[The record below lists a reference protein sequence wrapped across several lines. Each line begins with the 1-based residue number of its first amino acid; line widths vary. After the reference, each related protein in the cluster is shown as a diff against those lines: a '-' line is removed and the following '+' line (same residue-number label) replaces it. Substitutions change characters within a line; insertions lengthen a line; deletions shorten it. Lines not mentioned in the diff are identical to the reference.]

1 MENLKEGNKST
12 SEPRYLHIGCGDNLL
27 PKPFENLDGRELE
40 GIDYISPA
48 TKLRFD
54 DDIFDLVY
62 ASHVLEHFK
71 KDETQDVINEWVRVL
86 KPGGII
92 RLSVPSIEQLIKI
105 YQKTNDL
112 ESIIGPLMGGQTY
125 DFNFHYNAFNTKSL
139 TAYLESAGCEA
150 VHPWN
155 YKRTS
160 HSAYFDFSQAT
171 TCEIPISLNLEA
183 RKIEK

>member
-1 MENLKEGNKST
+1 MEKLKEKINSST
-12 SEPRYLHIGCGDNLL
+12 KPRYLHIGCGDNLL

-40 GIDYISPA
+40 GVDHLSTA
-48 TKLRFD
+48 TELPFVD
-54 DDIFDLVY
+54 GIFDLVY

-71 KDETQDVINEWVRVL
+71 KGETQDVINEWVRVL
-86 KPGGII
+86 KPGGVI
-92 RLSVPSIEQLIKI
+92 RLSVPSIDQLIKI

-139 TAYLESAGCEA
+139 TTYLESAGCEA

-171 TCEIPISLNLEA
+171 TYEIPISLNLEA
-183 RKIEK
+183 RKI